1 MCYLLVL
8 NNTKINSFKFKL
20 AFYLDSVD
28 TSLGVTT
35 TSRAVDRK
43 YSKNTFLLNVDD
55 SHPETISI
63 L

>member
-8 NNTKINSFKFKL
+8 NNTKINSFKFEL

-43 YSKNTFLLNVDD
+43 KETIYKHFLLLR
-55 SHPETISI
+55 IM
-63 L
+63 